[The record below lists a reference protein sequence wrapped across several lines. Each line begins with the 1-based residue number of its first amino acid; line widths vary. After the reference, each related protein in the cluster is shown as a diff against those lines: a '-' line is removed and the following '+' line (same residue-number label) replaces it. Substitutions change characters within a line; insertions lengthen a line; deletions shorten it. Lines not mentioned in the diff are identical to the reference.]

1 MMVVM
6 VKSGGTW
13 LNSGYNLKVNLTRVI
28 DECDMGCGKKIND
41 DSAVHCL
48 SSLKL
53 PPKEMGANCSK
64 KKKQTNRWQGKI
76 GSSGLDEGSLKCP
89 RDRLVKI

>member
-13 LNSGYNLKVNLTRVI
+13 LNSGYNSKVNLTRVI
-28 DECDMGCGKKIND
+28 DECDMGYGKKIND

-48 SSLKL
+48 S
-53 PPKEMGANCSK
+53 C
-64 KKKQTNRWQGKI
+64 
-76 GSSGLDEGSLKCP
+76 
-89 RDRLVKI
+89 

>member
-28 DECDMGCGKKIND
+28 DECDMGYGKKIND

-64 KKKQTNRWQGKI
+64 KKKTNKQVAGENRELWLG
-76 GSSGLDEGSLKCP
+76 
-89 RDRLVKI
+89 